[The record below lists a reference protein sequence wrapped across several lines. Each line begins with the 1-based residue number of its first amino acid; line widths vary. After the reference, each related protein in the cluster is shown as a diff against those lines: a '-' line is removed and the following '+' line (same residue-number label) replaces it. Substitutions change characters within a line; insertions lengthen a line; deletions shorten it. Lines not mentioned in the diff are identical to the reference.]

1 MIPYVRMYTEM
12 ELPKANSHSIAPHCC
27 LNCVCVLYSYIH
39 VLFSRLDFFLSLWP
53 ACRPGDSCWRKF
65 SSSHSFS
72 INKPGMPLYTECIQ
86 RPIIGGPTP
95 FSERGAIWKWLGI
108 RTLLYYDYTWHVKI
122 ATQPAHFPKCCQH
135 VSSSFFFGGDI
146 THSRLPAEAPAVSFS
161 VPHTALFSFTSCLNW
176 RVCYKEPEVVHATR
190 SLSSLKKTTFKRHLG
205 K

>member
-122 ATQPAHFPKCCQH
+122 ATQPARFPKCCQH
-135 VSSSFFFGGDI
+135 VSSSFSFFPGGILHILDFRQKLQQFLFPSHTQHCSALRAVLI
-146 THSRLPAEAPAVSFS
+146 GESVTRSPRSYMPPGFSRLS
-161 VPHTALFSFTSCLNW
+161 
-176 RVCYKEPEVVHATR
+176 
-190 SLSSLKKTTFKRHLG
+190 
-205 K
+205 

>member
-1 MIPYVRMYTEM
+1 M

-108 RTLLYYDYTWHVKI
+108 RTLLYSYTTHG
-122 ATQPAHFPKCCQH
+122 TLRLQLNQH
-135 VSSSFFFGGDI
+135 VSQNVASTCLLLFSKGGYYTFSTSGRSSSSFFFRP
-146 THSRLPAEAPAVSFS
+146 THSTVQLYE
-161 VPHTALFSFTSCLNW
+161 
-176 RVCYKEPEVVHATR
+176 
-190 SLSSLKKTTFKRHLG
+190 LS
-205 K
+205 

>member
-1 MIPYVRMYTEM
+1 MCVYIP
-12 ELPKANSHSIAPHCC
+12 KWNSQKQIPILFHPIVVWIV
-27 LNCVCVLYSYIH
+27 CVCA
-39 VLFSRLDFFLSLWP
+39 LFIYTCFIFQAGLFLSLWP

-122 ATQPAHFPKCCQH
+122 ATQPARFPKCCQH
-135 VSSSFFFGGDI
+135 VSSSSSFFRGGYYTFSTSGRSSSSFFFRP
-146 THSRLPAEAPAVSFS
+146 THS
-161 VPHTALFSFTSCLNW
+161 TLFSFTSCLNW